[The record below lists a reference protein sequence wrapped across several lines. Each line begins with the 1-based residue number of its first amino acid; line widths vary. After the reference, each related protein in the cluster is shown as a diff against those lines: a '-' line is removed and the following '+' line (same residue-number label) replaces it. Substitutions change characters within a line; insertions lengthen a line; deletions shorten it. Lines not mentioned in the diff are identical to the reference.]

1 MSLESWKNDPNF
13 TQSELWQAVFASKN
27 LGVFWKDRDRRFL
40 GVNDYFLSYYD
51 LELADVLGKTDEEMG
66 WNEQVDRFKN
76 IEEKVLEDG
85 QGQITWGTTVARG
98 KSRTIIAYKE
108 AIYRERQIVG
118 LLGFFS
124 DVSQQQDRLDELSKE
139 ARWDSLT
146 MLKNR
151 WALEQ
156 ADLTGQELILM
167 IVDID
172 YFKQVN
178 DTYGHQAGDEALK
191 LVAEALKQ
199 EFGDQY
205 CYRYGGDEFLVVGP
219 VSPKDLR
226 EKFQAV
232 QKALQ
237 DRQIFGKKVPLSLS
251 GGYVQAVPQN
261 EQDLDAMLQRA
272 DQYLYQSK
280 EQGRKCLTGEN

>member
-1 MSLESWKNDPNF
+1 MI
-13 TQSELWQAVFASKN
+13 TQADLWQTIFASKN

-40 GVNDYFLSYYD
+40 GVNDYFLRYYD
-51 LELADVLGKTDEEMG
+51 LGLADVLGKTDEEMG

-85 QGQITWGTTVARG
+85 QSQITWGTTVARG
-98 KSRTIIAYKE
+98 QSRTIIAYKE
-108 AIYRERQIVG
+108 PIYQDGEIVG

-139 ARWDSLT
+139 ARRDSLT

-151 WALEQ
+151 WALER
-156 ADLTGQELILM
+156 ANLTGQELTLM
-167 IVDID
+167 IADID
-172 YFKQVN
+172 YFKRVN

-191 LVAEALKQ
+191 LVAQALKQ
-199 EFGDQY
+199 EYGDQY

-219 VSPKDLR
+219 IAEKDLQ

-232 QKALQ
+232 QADLKGSQL
-237 DRQIFGKKVPLSLS
+237 FGQAVPLSLS
-251 GGYVQAVPQN
+251 GGYVHAVPQN
-261 EQDLDAMLQRA
+261 AQDLDAMLQRA

-280 EQGRKCLTGEN
+280 EQGRKRLTGEN